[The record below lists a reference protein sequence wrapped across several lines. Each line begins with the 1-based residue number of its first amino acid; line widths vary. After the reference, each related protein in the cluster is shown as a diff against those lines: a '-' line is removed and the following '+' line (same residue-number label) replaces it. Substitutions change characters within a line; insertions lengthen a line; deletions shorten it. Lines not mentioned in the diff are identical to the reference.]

1 MKKYV
6 RSSTDGTAD
15 EYMSK
20 IIIVFNRSAKRNFP
34 EVEVELNSYR
44 LDRESKTLEWFG
56 DMEYQ
61 NVNLPLHI
69 KIDGDI
75 DSVSSFDEFGKT
87 YFGDIVNQ
95 YLRIVESKYGD
106 LDTIVN

>member
-1 MKKYV
+1 
-6 RSSTDGTAD
+6 
-15 EYMSK
+15 
-20 IIIVFNRSAKRNFP
+20 
-34 EVEVELNSYR
+34 
-44 LDRESKTLEWFG
+44 
-56 DMEYQ
+56 MEYQ

-75 DSVSSFDEFGKT
+75 DSVSSFDEFGET
-87 YFGDIVNQ
+87 YFRDIVNQ